1 VESGFVKKQ
10 VLVNCEENE
19 IRVAFLEDDQLV
31 DLFIEKMD
39 DLSSVGNLYK
49 AIVEDVVPSL
59 KAAFVDIGMERKAF
73 LHFNDFSVEALSP
86 SDKNTKGLIRRF
98 FSILGKEEEE
108 EIKPPHTPPRQNADP
123 AAILQKGQTLIVQAI
138 KDEIGRKGPRVSSNI
153 AIPGRYLVLLPYPSQ
168 RGGISRKIEN
178 ERERQRLRRILG
190 QIKTANR
197 SFIIRTAGMG
207 MSDEAIKSDIGHLKH
222 IWANILRKFRQKG
235 APLLLHNDHDIL
247 YRIVRDN
254 FSEDI
259 DEIIVDYVGAAKQI
273 KRILRQMIPGL
284 VDRIRLFSQPANL
297 FHYYNV
303 EKQIKRACERRVWLR
318 SGGYVVF
325 DETEALTAIDVNSG
339 RFVSKKTQEKT
350 VLKTNMEACKV
361 IAQQLRLRDI
371 GGIIVIDFIDMKEH
385 ENRKAVEQELQRLL
399 RADRAK
405 STLLPISEF
414 GLVELT
420 RKRVRQ
426 SLRHQIFSKCPYCEG
441 SGRVLSPNQIWL
453 QIKYSLLDLLQK
465 RPRPQ
470 EVTVM
475 MHPRTK
481 KYLQEKLQAALD
493 HLANKY
499 KIPISLLSSEDLH
512 IEDFQVRY
520 ILSGHSEM
528 LPKGVRNH
536 QEGKSASPTLPE
548 KL

>member
-1 VESGFVKKQ
+1 MKKQ
-10 VLVNCEENE
+10 VLINCEESE

-49 AIVEDVVPSL
+49 GIVEDVVPGL

-73 LHFNDFSVEALSP
+73 LHFNDFSAEALSP
-86 SDKNTKGLIRRF
+86 VERNSRGLIQRF
-98 FSILGKEEEE
+98 ISILGKEEEQA
-108 EIKPPHTPPRQNADP
+108 PPSPPRREHRDP
-123 AAILQKGQTLIVQAI
+123 ASVMQKGQPLIVQVI

-153 AIPGRYLVLLPYPSQ
+153 AIPGRYLVLLPYSSQ
-168 RGGISRKIEN
+168 RGGVSRKIEN
-178 ERERQRLRRILG
+178 EKERQRLRRILG
-190 QIKTANR
+190 QIKTGGR

-207 MSDEAIKSDIGHLKH
+207 MSDDAIKSDIGHLKH
-222 IWANILRKFRQKG
+222 IWANILRRFRQKE

-254 FSEDI
+254 FAEDI
-259 DEIIVDYVGAAKQI
+259 DEIIVDAVGEAKQI
-273 KRILRQMIPGL
+273 KRILRQMIPAL
-284 VDRIRLFSQPANL
+284 SDRIRIFNQASSL

-339 RFVSKKTQEKT
+339 RFVSKKNQEKT

-371 GGIIVIDFIDMKEH
+371 GGIIVIDFIDMKES
-385 ENRKAVEQELQRLL
+385 ENRKAVEREMQRLL
-399 RADRAK
+399 KADRAK

-426 SLRHQIFSKCPYCEG
+426 SLRHRIFSKCPYCEG
-441 SGRVLSPNQIWL
+441 SGRVLDSSQIWL
-453 QIKYSLLDLLQK
+453 QIKYTLLDLLQK

-470 EVTVM
+470 EITVM

-499 KIPISLLSSEDLH
+499 KTPISLLSSEDLH

-528 LPKGVRNH
+528 VSRGVRNN
-536 QEGKSASPTLPE
+536 QEGHSFSPTLPE
-548 KL
+548 HG

>member
-10 VLVNCEENE
+10 VLVNSEENE
-19 IRVAFLEDDQLV
+19 IRAAFLEDDQLV

-49 AIVEDVVPSL
+49 GIVEDVVPGL
-59 KAAFVDIGMERKAF
+59 KAAFIDIGMERKAF
-73 LHFNDFSVEALSP
+73 LHFNDFSPEALSP
-86 SDKNTKGLIRRF
+86 ADKNSKGLIKRI
-98 FSILGKEEEE
+98 FSIIGKEEEE
-108 EIKPPHTPPRQNADP
+108 QIKPPPRRQNMDP
-123 AAILQKGQTLIVQAI
+123 AAVLQKGQTLIVQVI

-178 ERERQRLRRILG
+178 EKERQRLRRILG
-190 QIKTANR
+190 QIRTGDR

-222 IWANILRKFRQKG
+222 IWANILRKFREKG
-235 APLLLHNDHDIL
+235 APFLLHNDHDIL

-259 DEIIVDYVGAAKQI
+259 DEIIVDYVGAEKQI

-284 VDRIRLFSQPANL
+284 ADRIRLFTQPSNL

-318 SGGYVVF
+318 SGGSVVF

-339 RFVSKKTQEKT
+339 RFVSKKNQEKT

-385 ENRKAVEQELQRLL
+385 ESRKSVEHEIQRLL
-399 RADRAK
+399 KADRAK
-405 STLLPISEF
+405 STILPISEF
-414 GLVELT
+414 GLVEIT

-441 SGRVLSPNQIWL
+441 SGRVLAPSQIWL
-453 QIKYSLLDLLQK
+453 QIKYTLLDLLQK

-475 MHPRTK
+475 AHPRTK

-499 KIPISLLSSEDLH
+499 KTPISLLSSEDLH

-520 ILSGHSEM
+520 TLSGKSEM
-528 LPKGVRNH
+528 VSRGVRNN
-536 QEGKSASPTLPE
+536 QEGRESSPNLPE
-548 KL
+548 HG